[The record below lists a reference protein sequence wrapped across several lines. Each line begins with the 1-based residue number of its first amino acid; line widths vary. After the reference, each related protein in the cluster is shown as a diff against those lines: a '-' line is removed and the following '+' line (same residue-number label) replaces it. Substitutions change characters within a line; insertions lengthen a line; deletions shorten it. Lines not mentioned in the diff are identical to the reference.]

1 MISPDHI
8 LTLEEHT
15 GHNMR
20 FQQHPGA
27 LGNGLKWVEWAKV
40 GLIAYPMQN
49 YMRNM
54 IGTLFLMCCGLTI
67 SKLRFL
73 DGSPSWDFRL
83 VGHQVWREIQIQFRD
98 LMIPITYIKKATFS
112 TSYLALDDF

>member
-1 MISPDHI
+1 MVPENMIDCLIKEVISQLKI
-8 LTLEEHT
+8 L
-15 GHNMR
+15 
-20 FQQHPGA
+20 PGA

-54 IGTLFLMCCGLTI
+54 IGTLFLMCGGLMM
-67 SKLRFL
+67 SKLRIL

-83 VGHQVWREIQIQFRD
+83 VGHQVWREIQITDMSSSR
-98 LMIPITYIKKATFS
+98 LTAT
-112 TSYLALDDF
+112 